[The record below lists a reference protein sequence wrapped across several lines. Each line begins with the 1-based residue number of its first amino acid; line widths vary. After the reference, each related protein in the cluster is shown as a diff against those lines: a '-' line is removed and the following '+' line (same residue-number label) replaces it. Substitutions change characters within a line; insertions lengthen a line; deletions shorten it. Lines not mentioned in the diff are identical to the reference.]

1 MFFRKKALLAKI
13 ETTYGTDALPVGAT
27 DAVLCLNVNITP
39 MENEMV
45 DRAREQA
52 FFGHQAQLPVNT
64 AMKLDY
70 EVEMVGSG
78 TAGTAPAWGPL
89 IRACA
94 FAETVS
100 AGVSVAYNPISS
112 TIESLTQYFNL
123 DGVLHKLLGCR
134 GSVSMKISAKGNP
147 VFAFKTMGLYGGIS
161 DVTMPTM
168 TLTAWKDSIAVNNAN
183 TSAFALHGYAGKLY
197 DMNIDLAT
205 KLVHRNLVGAED
217 IQLTD
222 REPAGDIVIEATKIA
237 TKDFWTISKA
247 ATLGALTLT
256 HGTVAGYKVKIDA
269 PNAQL
274 INPSYEDRDSIA
286 ALKMG
291 LRFMPGSAGNDELT
305 ITCL

>member
-1 MFFRKKALLAKI
+1 MFFRKKALLTKI
-13 ETTYGTDALPVGAT
+13 ETTYATDALPTGVAN
-27 DAVLCLNVNITP
+27 AILCLNVNITP
-39 MENEMV
+39 MENEMI
-45 DRAREQA
+45 DRNREQA

-64 AMKLDY
+64 TVRLDY
-70 EVEMVGSG
+70 EVELVGSG
-78 TAGTAPAWGPL
+78 TLGTAPAWGPL
-89 IRACA
+89 VRACA
-94 FAETVS
+94 FAETIS

-112 TIESLTQYFNL
+112 AIESVTQYFNL

-161 DVTMPTM
+161 DAVMPTQ

-205 KLVHRNLVGAED
+205 KLVHRNLVGTED

-222 REPAGDIVIEATKIA
+222 REPAGDIVIEATNIA

-247 ATLGALTLT
+247 ATLGALTIT

-269 PNAQL
+269 PNVQL
-274 INPSYEDRDSIA
+274 INPSYEDRDGFA
-286 ALKMG
+286 AAKMG
-291 LRFMPGSAGNDELT
+291 LRFMPGSSGNDELT
-305 ITCL
+305 ITSI